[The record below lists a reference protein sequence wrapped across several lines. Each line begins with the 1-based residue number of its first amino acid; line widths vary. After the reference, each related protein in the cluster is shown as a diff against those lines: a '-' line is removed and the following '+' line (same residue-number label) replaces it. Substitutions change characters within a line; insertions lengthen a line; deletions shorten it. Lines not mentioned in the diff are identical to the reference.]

1 MCLRKGGGGLLS
13 LCSLISP
20 DSSESAAKT
29 LRSTALHLPLHHD
42 HFLFT
47 TRPLTAYWCLLDS
60 ASFFPLSLRYSSS
73 LWFAV
78 EWCMMIG
85 SHLYFS
91 PLLHAAIV
99 AKTSR
104 GERNGVNNKPRQH
117 YLMDQFVINLLPRAV
132 ERVSPAK
139 VTAFFH
145 PEHGGLDK
153 VDRYINAFN
162 EPTGSGMQENVVKAS
177 NSLIKTRFSLFYH

>member
-20 DSSESAAKT
+20 DSSESASKT
-29 LRSTALHLPLHHD
+29 LLSSALHLPLHHD

-47 TRPLTAYWCLLDS
+47 ARPLTAYWCLLDS
-60 ASFFPLSLRYSSS
+60 TSFFP
-73 LWFAV
+73 FAQILFFALV
-78 EWCMMIG
+78 CCRVVHDDRFAPVVFLFITFCYCG
-85 SHLYFS
+85 
-91 PLLHAAIV
+91 
-99 AKTSR
+99 KDKQ
-104 GERNGVNNKPRQH
+104 GEGNSINNKPRQR

-132 ERVSPAK
+132 ERFSPAK
-139 VTAFFH
+139 VTAFFR
-145 PEHGGLDK
+145 PEHLDK